1 MFYCILDAARIVSE
15 MWKNF
20 DVDTKTKMTEI
31 YNNELQK
38 YKESI
43 KIYKENLTDDQKNE
57 LFRIKYVQ
65 LEQKT
70 KRKLKKVCKIIK

>member
-1 MFYCILDAARIVSE
+1 MFYCILDASRVVSE

-31 YNNELQK
+31 YNKEFQK

-65 LEQKT
+65 LEQRT
-70 KRKLKKVCKIIK
+70 KRKLKKVCRIIK